1 MKKQLLLLVFFVVA
15 TTLSAQ
21 VFEENFATATTG
33 GDLEGYNFWYVS
45 HKAADA
51 LGVSPKIQEG
61 TMFYTGYIGSNI
73 GKLVFLDS
81 LVGKASDSQRIS
93 TRMVVRGNDT
103 LVSMDGQ
110 KMYAAFLVSILPNSY
125 KSYRDFFTW
134 EGSTTSS
141 FTRGRIFAKSIAGTN
156 DIQFAVSKN
165 SSSAGVYVESA
176 VLTGGVNQ
184 YNLLVLEYDAI
195 AGTNNDVVS
204 LYINPDLTK
213 PQAEQTKLSSTDAQ
227 SDYASEKIKINVRQR
242 GVGALVGGI
251 RVGTSWDEVLFGT
264 VGVKDVENKDTGI
277 YSYGKTIVTRGLGEV
292 QVFDLTGR
300 KIISKISNGRMET
313 SLRNGL
319 YIVRFKDERGK
330 ITSGKVYIKEQ

>member
-1 MKKQLLLLVFFVVA
+1 MKKQLLLMIFCAVA
-15 TTLSAQ
+15 MSSSAQ
-21 VFEENFATATTG
+21 VFVENFETATTG
-33 GDLEGYNFWYVS
+33 GNLEGYNYWYVCL
-45 HKAADA
+45 KAAEA
-51 LGVSPKIQEG
+51 LGVSPTIAEG
-61 TMFYTGYIGSNI
+61 TLFYTDYIGSDI

-81 LVGKASDSQRIS
+81 LVGKASDTQRIS
-93 TRMVVRGNDT
+93 TRMVVRGADT
-103 LVSMDGQ
+103 LVSQDGQ

-141 FTRGRIFAKSIAGTN
+141 FTRGRVFARQIAGTS

-165 SSSAGVYVESA
+165 SATAGIYVESP
-176 VLTGGVNQ
+176 VISGGVSQN
-184 YNLLVLEYDAI
+184 NLLVLEYDAI
-195 AGTNNDVVS
+195 AGTNNDVIS

-213 PQAEQTKLSSTDAQ
+213 PQGEQIKISSTDAQ
-227 SDYASEKIKINVRQR
+227 SDYAKEKIKINLRQR
-242 GVGALVGGI
+242 GIGALVGGI
-251 RVGTSWDEVLFGT
+251 RVGTSWDQVLFGT
-264 VGVKDVENKDTGI
+264 VGVKDVDNKDTGI
-277 YSYGKTIVTRGLGEV
+277 YSYGKTIVTRGSGEV

-330 ITSGKVYIKEQ
+330 ITSGKVCIKEQ